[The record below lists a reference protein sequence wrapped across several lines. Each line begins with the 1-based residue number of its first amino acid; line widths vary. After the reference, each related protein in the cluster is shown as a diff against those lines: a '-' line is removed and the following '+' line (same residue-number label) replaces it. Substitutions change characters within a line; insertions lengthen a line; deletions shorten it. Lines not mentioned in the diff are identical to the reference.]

1 MLHKKMVS
9 IYVSEELVQDLDLRR
24 GNFTRSSYI
33 GSLLLKH
40 LYKKGV
46 KKTQIAQ

>member
-1 MLHKKMVS
+1 MFTKKMISV
-9 IYVSEELVQDLDLRR
+9 YVNPEVLNDLDIKR
-24 GNFTRSSYI
+24 GSFTRSSYL

-46 KKTQIAQ
+46 KK